1 MEPIQL
7 TATAKTPEV
16 LFDAE
21 KGLISFK
28 GRSIPEHTVEFY
40 KPLHQWI
47 DEYGQNP
54 QTFTKIEI
62 FIEYYNTSSSKSIL
76 DLFKRLEN
84 IHKMGHDMVVQWY
97 YEEDDDESKDVG
109 KLFGALI
116 DYESNLISVEEI
128 GWDQEIMFN
137 GQVKGQKILGDN

>member
-16 LFDAE
+16 LFDAA

-54 QTFTKIEI
+54 QAFTTIEI
-62 FIEYYNTSSSKSIL
+62 FVEYYNTSSSKSIL

-84 IHKMGHDMVVQWY
+84 VHKMGHDMIVQWY
-97 YEEDDDESKDVG
+97 YEEDDEALLESGEEYDSMVDIP
-109 KLFGALI
+109 F
-116 DYESNLISVEEI
+116 ELISVPVDDDEDDE
-128 GWDQEIMFN
+128 
-137 GQVKGQKILGDN
+137 